1 MLNWIVW
8 TWKTRAGTKTS
19 RLVVLLSVLLLSDL
33 AQAAGPL
40 TDHPSPYVR
49 MHANDAVKW
58 RLLDADVLEQAQRQN
73 KLLFISSG
81 YFACHWCHVMRD
93 ESFNNAQVAAL
104 LNRNFIAVKIDRE
117 LNPVLDA
124 YLMNFLQRSRGFG
137 GWPLNMFLT
146 PDGYPLY
153 GLVYLPRN
161 DFIALLQRMNNDWQ
175 KRGGELRG
183 LAQQAFE
190 QTRSESAEQVAMPD
204 ADALLDRLL
213 AAVRDEADD
222 FLGGFGE
229 QARFPRAPLLLNLLE
244 AYQLRSDPW
253 LGDFLLLTLN
263 QMASK
268 GLHDVIGGGF
278 FRYTTDPQWQAPH
291 FEKMLYTNAG
301 LVLVYARA
309 YEIFDEPRFLQLAEQ
324 TMAFMLRDMRNEQGF
339 ISALSALDAQGRE
352 GGYYLWTHDQL
363 QDALKPAQ
371 WRRVERHWQLAS
383 LEGGMLPMAFTPQA
397 EWQAIRERLRQQ
409 RQPRGLP
416 RDDKIL
422 PAWNGYALSA
432 LAKVTA
438 LTGRKDFLQQGRR
451 LYDQFKDVL
460 QKDVSRAQAGL
471 QRRYL
476 QDQVLLV
483 RGLVDWMERA
493 EGRVVDDERLRARL
507 IRIVDR
513 FWSADGWQQTDS
525 DVIPL
530 PGRALNLADDE
541 LPAADA
547 LLIGL
552 LRRSGVGDSKALR
565 AVQSAS
571 ARRVDA
577 RLLADPLSY
586 ASHILRQQSRSGEM
600 ASE

>member
-1 MLNWIVW
+1 MRSWIVW
-8 TWKTRAGTKTS
+8 TWKTRIGIKTN
-19 RLVVLLSVLLLSDL
+19 RLAILLSVLLLSDPVL
-33 AQAAGPL
+33 AAGPL

-49 MHANDAVKW
+49 MHADDAVEW

-73 KLLFISSG
+73 KLVFISSG

-104 LNRNFIAVKIDRE
+104 LNRDFIAVKIDRE

-153 GLVYLPRN
+153 GLVYLPPD
-161 DFIALLQRMNNDWQ
+161 DFIALLQRMNNDW
-175 KRGGELRG
+175 KTRGDELQG
-183 LAQQAFE
+183 LARQAFE
-190 QTRSESAEQVAMPD
+190 QTRSESAEQAAMPD
-204 ADALLDRLL
+204 AAVLLDRLL
-213 AAVRDEADD
+213 TAVRDQADD

-229 QARFPRAPLLLNLLE
+229 QARFPRPPLLLNLLE

-278 FRYTTDPQWQAPH
+278 FRYTTDPQWQTPH

-324 TMAFMLRDMRNEQGF
+324 IMAFMLRDMRNEQGF

-352 GGYYLWTHDQL
+352 GGYYLWTRDQL

-371 WRRVERHWQLAS
+371 WQRVEQHWQLAS
-383 LEGGMLPMAFTPQA
+383 LGGGILPMGFTPQA
-397 EWQAIRERLRQQ
+397 EWQAIRERLRQR

-432 LAKVTA
+432 LAKVTE
-438 LTGRKDFLQQGRR
+438 LTGREDFLQPGRR
-451 LYDQFKDVL
+451 LFDQFKDAL
-460 QKDVSRAQAGL
+460 QKDVSREQAGL
-471 QRRYL
+471 PRRYL

-483 RGLVDWMERA
+483 RGLVDWMERV
-493 EGRVVDDERLRARL
+493 EGRAIDDERLRERL
-507 IRIVDR
+507 LRIVDR
-513 FWSADGWQQTDS
+513 FWSADGWQQTDR
-525 DVIPL
+525 DLIPL

-552 LRRSGVGDSKALR
+552 LQRSGTGDAKALR
-565 AVQSAS
+565 AMQSAS
-571 ARRVDA
+571 ASRIDT

-586 ASHILRQQSRSGEM
+586 ASHILLQQPRPGEV
-600 ASE
+600 ASD